1 MAASLRLRP
10 CKSKAASS
18 RRTPKKTRT
27 LEFIFSFA
35 PIVYARLSDFHSRHL
50 LLFLQQR
57 LIIFPSGSKAPGSQ
71 ASRFKLPDKLNLQG
85 ERNGQQSHRAWH
97 SPSFRPTEAVCR
109 APPRSDAAFCF
120 CGRFMNSNRV
130 SMGN

>member
-35 PIVYARLSDFHSRHL
+35 PTVYARLSDFHSRHL
-50 LLFLQQR
+50 LPFLQQR

-71 ASRFKLPDKLNLQG
+71 ASRFKLPEKLNLQG

-97 SPSFRPTEAVCR
+97 SPSLRTIPRFIHEFCR
-109 APPRSDAAFCF
+109 LLALPRTSPPQMLRLQT
-120 CGRFMNSNRV
+120 RRT
-130 SMGN
+130 